1 MSLLQGFNYDQDRVG
16 KSGVSTLLLL
26 VHHIHQTLLPKLQQI
41 LDGHMRLLTMQTH
54 QILYRQSREC

>member
-16 KSGVSTLLLL
+16 KGVSTLLLL

-41 LDGHMRLLTMQTH
+41 LDGHMRLLTMK
-54 QILYRQSREC
+54 S